1 MRKCRIQLSFNS
13 NLSDFYAVIGSI
25 PKSDNIIIEAGTPLI
40 KKLGINVVSNIR
52 QYWPGKI
59 CADMKIIDGA
69 VDEVIMAK
77 NAGATSVTVM
87 GSATKE
93 TLNLFVETCKENNIE
108 SIVDMMNVQNPM
120 KVLWKNNVIP
130 DTVFIHRGRD
140 EENSFGKIIQYKEIA
155 KIKGKWE
162 LQIGAAGGI
171 DSREFQSAIFNN
183 ADIVVVNIVSLG
195 SLWKGIVFDKDFESS
210 LDHFLQFVK

>member
-183 ADIVVVNIVSLG
+183 ADIVVVNIVSLV